1 MRKALLL
8 GLCLYFS
15 FIDNSRAQCGSGYSR
30 DTLNWDY
37 LDFIPNSGTYVSPVA
52 YTTLAMSQTQ
62 HFSFGK
68 QKMVITHNYT
78 GTNIG
83 GDVTTHNGQDGSYG
97 KGADIKFTGDGE
109 IHVEFDQNVES
120 IKFSIAD
127 IDLGQ
132 RVTINS
138 NSTIHLSTI
147 GSSVLTIEAN
157 DDVSVSAVGDG
168 STVVGNNS
176 TDGTLNI
183 DIAGPVKSF
192 SLVID
197 HTDTN
202 GSENGSFYI
211 SDISA
216 CSAGKFPLNYYHVSK
231 PFTGQGSYVVCARN
245 DSIYYVN
252 VANGVAKFLF
262 ADYGHNRI
270 NSLAYDPYRHMVYYA
285 YSLSGPGGGP
295 STTNRIL
302 RRYDYD
308 MDTIGVVS
316 NDLRSLGIPLFDQSI
331 ESGAAAFYD
340 GSLFIGVEGGTE
352 ETDRESIVWR
362 IDMDANYALI
372 GPAYQVYGIRS
383 DTHDWS
389 DIGINDGILYDFDG
403 DTDKDFYHKNL
414 LTGEVINIDPAGS
427 LVPRQTCVDWTGKMY
442 NVGSPSAVA
451 SGTIVPYNGDGT
463 VNSSQL
469 YTIKFRGIAEAGSWG
484 DAAEAFKPKTDFGD
498 APDTYDPAGSDPGT
512 HERDER
518 IRLGDL
524 LGIEWAKHTSTDAT
538 GDGVEEDGLT
548 GAQVIAQG
556 LSNHIIKV
564 KLLNNTGA
572 DATLAGWIDSNMDGV
587 FQSTEGT
594 TANVPSSPDEQ
605 EIDLGWTGIDMPYAI
620 GTTTFMRIRITSA
633 AYGMSEATPTGFFDN
648 GEVEDYKIEVVNIL
662 PEQNAFLSVTKTEEG
677 KAFIKWTSGQ
687 TEISGRYKL
696 ERKENNQQWKPVYS
710 WNPAGT
716 VYHFV
721 DDNPLKPVSY
731 YRVSYQLPNG
741 LVKYSEIKSIQF
753 STNDEVQIYPNP
765 ATDLV
770 NLSFE
775 SSENE
780 RVSIK
785 VYDNLG
791 RLCMTVP
798 VNIREGLNKVQIQT
812 ASLPNGKYQVHIDD
826 GIRRKINPLI
836 VRH

>member
-1 MRKALLL
+1 MRKSLLL
-8 GLCLYFS
+8 GLCLYLI
-15 FIDNSRAQCGSGYSR
+15 FIPESRSQCGAGYTR

-37 LDFIPNSGTYVSPVA
+37 LDFIPNSGSYISPTA
-52 YTTLAMSQTQ
+52 YTTLTMSQTQ
-62 HFSFGK
+62 RFCFGK

-83 GDVTTHNGQDGSYG
+83 GDVTTHNGQDGSFG

-109 IHVEFDQNVES
+109 INFEFEKNVEN
-120 IKFSIAD
+120 IKLSIAD

-132 RVTINS
+132 RVIINS
-138 NSTIHLSTI
+138 GSAIHLSTI
-147 GSSVLTIEAN
+147 GTSILTIESN
-157 DDVSVSAVGDG
+157 DNVSVSAVSNS
-168 STVVGNNS
+168 STTGNNS

-183 DIAGPVKSF
+183 EIAGPARTF
-192 SLVID
+192 SIIIE
-197 HTDTN
+197 HTDTD

-216 CSAGKFPLNYYHVSK
+216 CSAGNFPLNYYHVSK

-295 STTNRIL
+295 SSSNRIL

-308 MDTIGVVS
+308 MDTLGIVC
-316 NDLRSLGIPLFDQSI
+316 NDIRSLGIPLFEQSI
-331 ESGAAAFYD
+331 ESGAAGFYD
-340 GSLFIGVEGGTE
+340 GALFIGVEGGTE
-352 ETDRESIVWR
+352 VADRESIVWR
-362 IDMDANYALI
+362 IDLDGNYAPS
-372 GPAYQVYGIRS
+372 GPAYQVFGIRS

-389 DIGINDGILYDFDG
+389 DIGFNDGIMYDFDG
-403 DTDKDFYHKNL
+403 DADKDFYHKNL
-414 LTGEVINIDPAGS
+414 LTGEVVNYKPVGS

-451 SGTIVPYNGDGT
+451 SGTIAPYNGDGT

-469 YTIKFRGIAEAGSWG
+469 YTIRFRGIAEAGSWG

-498 APDTYDPAGSDPGT
+498 APDTYDPTSIDPAT

-518 IRLGDL
+518 LKLGDL
-524 LGIEWAKHTSTDAT
+524 LGIEWAKHTSPDAT
-538 GDGVEEDGLT
+538 GDGIEEDGLT
-548 GAQVIAQG
+548 GSQVIAQG

-564 KLLNNTGA
+564 KVFNNTGA
-572 DATLAGWIDSNMDGV
+572 NATLAGWIDSNLDGV
-587 FQSTEGT
+587 FQPSEGT
-594 TANVPSSPDEQ
+594 TAIVPTSTSVQ
-605 EIDLGWTGIDMPYAI
+605 EIDLGWIGIDMPYAI
-620 GTTTFMRIRITSA
+620 GTTTFMRIRITSE
-633 AYGMSEATPTGFFDN
+633 AYGMSEETPNGFYDN

-662 PEQNAFLSVTKTEEG
+662 PVQNSFLSANKTEDG
-677 KAFIKWTSGQ
+677 KALIKWTSNQ
-687 TEISGRYKL
+687 TNILGKYKL
-696 ERKENNQQWKPVYS
+696 ERKENDQQWKQVYT
-710 WNPAGT
+710 WNPGGT
-716 VYHFV
+716 VFYFV
-721 DDNPLKPVSY
+721 DNNPLKPQSY

-741 LVKYSEIKSIQF
+741 LVKYSEIESVQF
-753 STNDEVQIYPNP
+753 RMNEEVEIYPNP

-775 SSENE
+775 SPKND
-780 RVSIK
+780 RISIK

-791 RLCMTVP
+791 RLCITVP
-798 VNIREGLNKVQIQT
+798 VNVREGFNKVQLQT
-812 ASLPNGKYQVHIDD
+812 STLSNGKYQVHIDD
-826 GIRRKINPLI
+826 GARRKINPLI